1 MSEPTITLGI
11 SACLLGEQ
19 CRWDGGNQRDP
30 LFTDQLGRFVRFIS
44 VCPEVEMGFGVPREP
59 CRLMGDPL
67 APRIVTRRTAED
79 HTQRLLR
86 WCRRRI
92 KELKGEALDGFI
104 LKEKSPSCGL
114 ERAAIY
120 DARGVPRAAGPGL
133 FARAVMARF
142 PLIPLATD
150 SRLHDPLLLAGFI
163 ERVSVMQRWR
173 ETARQTRSRGA
184 LVRFHAEH
192 ELVLLSHSPRHYRL
206 MGGLVALAKVM
217 PLAALNAQYE
227 QALVEALL
235 LKSTPAK
242 HARCLR
248 HILSDCKKNLPPEAK
263 QELQAIIAAYRQG
276 HCHLSTPLTRI
287 NHYVSLF
294 GQPYLIAQ
302 HYLRP
307 HPVQQ
312 WAEDLT

>member
-67 APRIVTRRTAED
+67 APRIVTRRTGED

-92 KELKGEALDGFI
+92 KELEGEALDGFI

-114 ERAAIY
+114 EQVAVY
-120 DARGVPRAAGPGL
+120 DARGARQAAGPGL
-133 FARAVMARF
+133 FARALMAHL
-142 PLIPLATD
+142 PHIPLATD
-150 SRLHDPLLLAGFI
+150 SRLHDLQLLAGFI
-163 ERVSVMQRWR
+163 ERIFVMQRWR
-173 ETARQTRSRGA
+173 KTARRTRSRGA

-192 ELVLLSHSPRHYRL
+192 QLVLLSHSPRHYRL
-206 MGGLVALAKVM
+206 MGGLVARGKAT
-217 PLAALNAQYE
+217 QYE
-227 QALVEALL
+227 HALVEALL
-235 LKSTPAK
+235 LKATPAK

-248 HILSDCKKNLPPEAK
+248 HILSDCKKNLPPEAT

-276 HCHLSTPLTRI
+276 RCPLSTPLARI

-294 GQPYLIAQ
+294 DQPYLAGQ
-302 HYLRP
+302 YYLRP
-307 HPVQQ
+307 HPLELFAQNHR
-312 WAEDLT
+312 

>member
-19 CRWDGGNQRDP
+19 VRWDGTHKRDP
-30 LFTDQLGRFVRFIS
+30 LFTDQLSRFVRFIS

-59 CRLMGDPL
+59 CCLMGDSL
-67 APRIVTRRTAED
+67 APRIVTRRTGED

-86 WCRRRI
+86 WARRRVR
-92 KELKGEALDGFI
+92 ELEGEAVSGFI

-114 ERAAIY
+114 ERVAVY
-120 DARGVPRAAGPGL
+120 DARGARQAAGPGL
-133 FARAVMARF
+133 FARALRAHL

-150 SRLHDPLLLAGFI
+150 SRLHDPRLLAGFI

-192 ELVLLSHSPRHYRL
+192 ALVLLSQSPRHYRL
-206 MGGLVALAKVM
+206 MGGLVARAKAT
-217 PLAALNAQYE
+217 PLAVLYAEYE

-235 LKSTPAK
+235 LKATPAK
-242 HARCLR
+242 HANCLQ
-248 HILSDCKKNLPPEAK
+248 HILSDCKKNLSPEAK
-263 QELQAIIAAYRQG
+263 QELQASIAAYRQG
-276 HCHLSTPLTRI
+276 RCPLSAPLTLI
-287 NHYVSLF
+287 NHYVRLF
-294 GQPYLIAQ
+294 DQPYLTKQ
-302 HYLRP
+302 YYLRP
-307 HPVQQ
+307 HPLELFVRNHR
-312 WAEDLT
+312 